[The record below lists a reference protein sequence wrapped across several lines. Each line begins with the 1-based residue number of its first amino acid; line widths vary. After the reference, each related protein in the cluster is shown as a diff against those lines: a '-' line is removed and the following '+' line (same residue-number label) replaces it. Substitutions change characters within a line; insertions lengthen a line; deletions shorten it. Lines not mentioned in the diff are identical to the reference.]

1 MTDHCIKCCSE
12 RIFKP
17 TSQRQPILRF
27 YQYSVSWLANK
38 LSASQCFLTEVRLI
52 CVILMRATKFLSV
65 VLYCVKQSC
74 RKQQGNFNFEL
85 PVRGVSTLQIGKQR
99 SARTNL
105 HRVQLVKSQHA
116 TWPCLTWYRAKS
128 CVYLSQFNLKDA
140 FTVLY
145 LSLSFST
152 WHIMRDLT
160 FIPEDDDMLPQHIS
174 SGKLER
180 KTATHSLVIYTCCAL
195 RNTKEWIFPSPS
207 LSLLKS
213 IQTNSYY
220 SKQLR
225 IVRNKTT
232 AF

>member
-1 MTDHCIKCCSE
+1 
-12 RIFKP
+12 
-17 TSQRQPILRF
+17 
-27 YQYSVSWLANK
+27 
-38 LSASQCFLTEVRLI
+38 
-52 CVILMRATKFLSV
+52 MRATKFLSV
-65 VLYCVKQSC
+65 VLYCVKQSR

-99 SARTNL
+99 SACTNL

-160 FIPEDDDMLPQHIS
+160 FNPEDDDMLPQHIS

-195 RNTKEWIFPSPS
+195 RNTKELIFPSPS
-207 LSLLKS
+207 LFLSLKVSKQILIIPSSWGLLEIKQQLFKTLNILGNTRELKS
-213 IQTNSYY
+213 IVS
-220 SKQLR
+220 SKNENT
-225 IVRNKTT
+225 I
-232 AF
+232 